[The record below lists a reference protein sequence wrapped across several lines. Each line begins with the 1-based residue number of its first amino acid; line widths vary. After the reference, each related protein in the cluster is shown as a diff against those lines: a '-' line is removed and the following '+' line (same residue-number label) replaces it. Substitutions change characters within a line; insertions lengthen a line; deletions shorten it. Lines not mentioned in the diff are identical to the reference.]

1 MSRVESLSQ
10 QPSTLK
16 SRVLN
21 DRVLNDSE
29 YSQKKLDFLQL
40 QSNKVADG

>member
-1 MSRVESLSQ
+1 MSRVESLSK